1 MPRFMRATQRTRLL
15 LVLIVAFTV
24 LFICGVAE
32 DNDRRSAVRSTSAT
46 LVEGGGG
53 GEASSRNGALSVAAA
68 PEELHLSESVREVV
82 HGDSRSAL
90 VRGDSSASVA
100 AVGMVHQESVEQRQS
115 AAVWQGQAV
124 TVVGL
129 LGLTVFAVIVAV
141 VGRKLYRSRRERRNG
156 VSGGQQASPSSS
168 TTLAL
173 NGASRSRLF
182 SRDRLNTT
190 DYMHTLATL
199 DRRLAMDEILEK
211 RRRAVFLQQI
221 RCHAPGDEDDVF
233 LEEGLFCPEPA
244 GGGAPGSR
252 HAPAPANVD
261 DTASASRMQHGATAL
276 L

>member
-1 MPRFMRATQRTRLL
+1 MPRFVRATQRTRLL
-15 LVLIVAFTV
+15 LVVVVAFTV

-32 DNDRRSAVRSTSAT
+32 DNERRAAVRSTLAT
-46 LVEGGGG
+46 G
-53 GEASSRNGALSVAAA
+53 GEASSADDALSVATAA
-68 PEELHLSESVREVV
+68 AEDLRPSATEVV
-82 HGDSRSAL
+82 HGGAAL

-100 AVGMVHQESVEQRQS
+100 AIGMVHQQESVEQRQS

-141 VGRKLYRSRRERRNG
+141 VGRKLYRSRRDRHNG
-156 VSGGQQASPSSS
+156 GSIAQQASSSS
-168 TTLAL
+168 ALAL
-173 NGASRSRLF
+173 NGAARSRLF

-211 RRRAVFLQQI
+211 RRRAVFLQHI

-244 GGGAPGSR
+244 TSTGGSR
-252 HAPAPANVD
+252 HTPNNVD
-261 DTASASRMQHGATAL
+261 DTASTSRMQHGASSL

>member
-15 LVLIVAFTV
+15 LVLVVAFAV

-32 DNDRRSAVRSTSAT
+32 DNDRRSAVRSTLAT
-46 LVEGGGG
+46 LLEGGGG
-53 GEASSRNGALSVAAA
+53 GGEVSSGNDALSVAAA
-68 PEELHLSESVREVV
+68 PEELHRSQSVRQVV

-100 AVGMVHQESVEQRQS
+100 AIGMVHQESVEQRQN

-156 VSGGQQASPSSS
+156 VSCVQQASPSSS
-168 TTLAL
+168 TLAL

-244 GGGAPGSR
+244 GGAPSSR
-252 HAPAPANVD
+252 HTTTPTNVD
-261 DTASASRMQHGATAL
+261 DTATASRMQHGATPL

>member
-15 LVLIVAFTV
+15 LVVVVAFTV

-32 DNDRRSAVRSTSAT
+32 DNDRRAAVRSTLAT
-46 LVEGGGG
+46 G
-53 GEASSRNGALSVAAA
+53 GEASVAGDALSVATAA
-68 PEELHLSESVREVV
+68 AEDLRPSVTEVV
-82 HGDSRSAL
+82 HGGAAL

-100 AVGMVHQESVEQRQS
+100 AIGMVHQQESVEQRQS

-156 VSGGQQASPSSS
+156 VTVGQQASSSA
-168 TTLAL
+168 LAL

-244 GGGAPGSR
+244 TSTSSSR
-252 HAPAPANVD
+252 HTPNNVD
-261 DTASASRMQHGATAL
+261 DTASTSRMQHGATSL

>member
-15 LVLIVAFTV
+15 LVLVVAFAV

-32 DNDRRSAVRSTSAT
+32 DNDRRSAVRSTLAT
-46 LVEGGGG
+46 LLEGGG
-53 GEASSRNGALSVAAA
+53 GEASSGNDALSVAAA
-68 PEELHLSESVREVV
+68 PEELHRSQSVRQVV
-82 HGDSRSAL
+82 HGDSRSAF

-100 AVGMVHQESVEQRQS
+100 AIGMVHQESVEQRQN

-156 VSGGQQASPSSS
+156 VSCVQQASPSSS
-168 TTLAL
+168 STLAL

-244 GGGAPGSR
+244 GGAPSSR
-252 HAPAPANVD
+252 HTTTPTNVD
-261 DTASASRMQHGATAL
+261 DTATTSRMQHGATPL